1 MNKKQL
7 LAAIGLLAF
16 SGTVGSASAA
26 PGKQLAANPFQRCE
40 AVKGSRLAQADCA
53 CDTALSDGSAR
64 TLQLFIDKY
73 AKEGNASRF
82 RFPEPQV
89 PGLNFSFSGLKT
101 AILYFLQEQTGQDPE
116 FVQKN
121 LPDICAS
128 IQGRFF

>member
-7 LAAIGLLAF
+7 LAAIGLLAL

-73 AKEGNASRF
+73 AKEAPSTACGAL
-82 RFPEPQV
+82 
-89 PGLNFSFSGLKT
+89 GLTLSLPPTVTGHGGT
-101 AILYFLQEQTGQDPE
+101 ANSY
-116 FVQKN
+116 N
-121 LPDICAS
+121 
-128 IQGRFF
+128 